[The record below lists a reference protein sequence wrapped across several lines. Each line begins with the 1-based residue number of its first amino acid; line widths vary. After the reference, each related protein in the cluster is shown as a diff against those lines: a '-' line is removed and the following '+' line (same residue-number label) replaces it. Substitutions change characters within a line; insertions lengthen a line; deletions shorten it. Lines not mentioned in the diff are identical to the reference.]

1 MAHFSKGSDKPALKG
16 ESLRLYSMRFCP
28 FAQRARLVLA
38 AKGIEYECVN
48 VNLMDKPEWF
58 IEMNPAGAVPV
69 IELPDGKV
77 LYESAI
83 CCEFLED
90 FYPEKEHLF
99 PKDLVEK
106 HKQRIMVEVLGSKL
120 IPAYYK
126 EMLGDGSPETVAELN
141 KHLTAFEKE
150 LNGKKFVGGS
160 SPSMADYL
168 MWPWI
173 ERLYLIT
180 DLLKGFPVLSAWC
193 AAMSEVPAVKE
204 CTVPAEWHKKF
215 YEGYKAKNPDAQL
228 VAIVLWTKMTH
239 FSKGS
244 EKPVSKTDGLRL
256 YSMRFCPYAQRTR
269 LVLAAK
275 GIEHECVNINL
286 KDKPEWFFELNPVGK
301 VPVIELP
308 GGKVIYESAI
318 CCDFLEDMYPGKT
331 NLFPKDPFEKH
342 KQRLL
347 VEVLCNKLTS
357 AFYKSIR
364 GGDDAKEEL
373 YKQLAALEKELKER
387 NTKFIG
393 GSSPSMA
400 DYLIWPWLERL
411 YLLTDHFKTDLGKFP
426 VLSAWCAAMSDVPA
440 VKECSY
446 PAEWH
451 KKFLEGY
458 STGNAESQLY
468 GIEEKV

>member
-1 MAHFSKGSDKPALKG
+1 
-16 ESLRLYSMRFCP
+16 
-28 FAQRARLVLA
+28 
-38 AKGIEYECVN
+38 
-48 VNLMDKPEWF
+48 
-58 IEMNPAGAVPV
+58 
-69 IELPDGKV
+69 
-77 LYESAI
+77 
-83 CCEFLED
+83 
-90 FYPEKEHLF
+90 
-99 PKDLVEK
+99 
-106 HKQRIMVEVLGSKL
+106 
-120 IPAYYK
+120 
-126 EMLGDGSPETVAELN
+126 
-141 KHLTAFEKE
+141 
-150 LNGKKFVGGS
+150 
-160 SPSMADYL
+160 
-168 MWPWI
+168 
-173 ERLYLIT
+173 
-180 DLLKGFPVLSAWC
+180 
-193 AAMSEVPAVKE
+193 
-204 CTVPAEWHKKF
+204 
-215 YEGYKAKNPDAQL
+215 
-228 VAIVLWTKMTH
+228 MTH
-239 FSKGS
+239 FCKGS

-411 YLLTDHFKTDLGKFP
+411 YILTDHFKTDLGKFP

-458 STGNAESQLY
+458 STGNAEAQLY